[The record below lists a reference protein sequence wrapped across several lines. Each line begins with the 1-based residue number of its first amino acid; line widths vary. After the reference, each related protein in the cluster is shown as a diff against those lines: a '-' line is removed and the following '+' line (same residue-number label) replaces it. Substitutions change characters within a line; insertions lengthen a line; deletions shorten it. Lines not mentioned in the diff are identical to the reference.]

1 MISCA
6 KRSATAAC
14 SAARAVVLAVTRMC
28 RPHRH
33 GTTPAQ
39 RAFARNHAHLEA
51 RSAQR
56 ASIWNHAQHT
66 ITLGIPSNQHHERSY
81 HAHTTSAQHNG
92 PSCHFCTTGFC
103 TPQDRQNVPSGR
115 PIRRI
120 PNEKGM
126 TITLPR
132 VPNGLPLSC
141 AALIDRN
148 AVQLILA
155 FKKARILGP
164 RSGVGYSGG
173 LGGSADRCRSEA
185 CGRSADTIQPPAFG
199 RTTLI

>member
-132 VPNGLPLSC
+132 VPNGLTFSRRKRATTSLQ
-141 AALIDRN
+141 N
-148 AVQLILA
+148 ANDLA
-155 FKKARILGP
+155 REA
-164 RSGVGYSGG
+164 VCCNAG
-173 LGGSADRCRSEA
+173 LGGASELCRI
-185 CGRSADTIQPPAFG
+185 RK
-199 RTTLI
+199 R